1 MFKRVTNVINKNT
14 EKNVYDIIL
23 NTFKLDNN
31 IVKTDKELYNFICD
45 IKTNI
50 LINISNIINKINKN
64 EYTCGKNYEIRYYIY
79 INLTNSIPKIID
91 LNNEIL
97 YKLLIILIYKFIKHK
112 YEKTELLND
121 TLYILF

>member
-64 EYTCGKNYEIRYYIY
+64 EYTCGKNYEIR
-79 INLTNSIPKIID
+79 
-91 LNNEIL
+91 
-97 YKLLIILIYKFIKHK
+97 
-112 YEKTELLND
+112 
-121 TLYILF
+121 